1 MNFSRRILFVTE
13 ISFLGL
19 YEIDWEIPYE
29 ELGEAPTIKATTNQI
44 QIITKVSKKINK
56 IR

>member
-1 MNFSRRILFVTE
+1 LNFSRRILFVTE